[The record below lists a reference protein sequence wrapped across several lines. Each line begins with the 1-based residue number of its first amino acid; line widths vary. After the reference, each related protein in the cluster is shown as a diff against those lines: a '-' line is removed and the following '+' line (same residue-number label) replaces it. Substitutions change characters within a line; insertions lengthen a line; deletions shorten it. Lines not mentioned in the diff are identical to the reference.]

1 MEPKQQANMTPA
13 KSIISAI
20 ADVLGEAP
28 TDLDME
34 ASLRE
39 DLSLNPV
46 QMADLYNELSEKF
59 GLVFVPSE
67 TDTVQTVEDL
77 VELVEDKLLES

>member
-1 MEPKQQANMTPA
+1 MEPKQPTNMTPA

-59 GLVFVPSE
+59 GLVFIPAE
-67 TDTVQTVEDL
+67 TNAVQTVEDL